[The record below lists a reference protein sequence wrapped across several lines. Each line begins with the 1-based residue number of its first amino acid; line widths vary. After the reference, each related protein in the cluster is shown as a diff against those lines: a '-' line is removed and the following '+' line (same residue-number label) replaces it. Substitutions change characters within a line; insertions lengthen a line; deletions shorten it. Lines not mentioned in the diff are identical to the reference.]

1 MATFRLAL
9 SAPDLS
15 STSPTSS
22 PTTPSSALPTNEA
35 DVGRALLDAA
45 ANGHG
50 EVVTHD
56 ESMTA
61 GGLELQGGVEKLRA
75 VSDFAPI
82 NTRVKRCVCPACR
95 PPARPTSG
103 GLRRSVESAYSTC
116 SPWLPL
122 YSRHKSKVSRS
133 SGWCV
138 ASFMTHAPARWLGS
152 GPSATTPAHSC
163 AHASTS
169 RSYHI
174 FRYPILFFLLF
185 IIYAEFSCYVL
196 TRQVVNVFEYVV
208 AWTGHKR
215 VLRRQMRRAG
225 TWREWVAAAEEMDKY
240 LGFQA
245 WKAVSGLCLSR
256 LARESRDSM
265 ISG

>member
-1 MATFRLAL
+1 VLPLAAFVQPAQVEGLAL
-9 SAPDLS
+9 LG
-15 STSPTSS
+15 
-22 PTTPSSALPTNEA
+22 L
-35 DVGRALLDAA
+35 VRRIF
-45 ANGHG
+45 
-50 EVVTHD
+50 HD
-56 ESMTA
+56 T
-61 GGLELQGGVEKLRA
+61 
-75 VSDFAPI
+75 
-82 NTRVKRCVCPACR
+82 
-95 PPARPTSG
+95 
-103 GLRRSVESAYSTC
+103 
-116 SPWLPL
+116 
-122 YSRHKSKVSRS
+122 RS
-133 SGWCV
+133 SEMAQARV
-138 ASFMTHAPARWLGS
+138 LPRRLQPTHAP
-152 GPSATTPAHSC
+152 TPP
-163 AHASTS
+163 STS

-245 WKAVSGLCLSR
+245 WKAVSGRCLSR